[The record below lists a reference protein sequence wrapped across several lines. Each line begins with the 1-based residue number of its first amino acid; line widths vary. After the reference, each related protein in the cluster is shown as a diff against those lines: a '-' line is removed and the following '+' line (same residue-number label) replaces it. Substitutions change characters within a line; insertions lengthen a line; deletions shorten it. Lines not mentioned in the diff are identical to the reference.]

1 MTPSLKIKR
10 QIYCE
15 SRLNRPES
23 VLHASL
29 TRQLSGQK
37 IEHAFNKLLNLI
49 TIIFIFYIKM
59 QPDFFSNDF
68 ILWCS
73 LLQISHDT

>member
-37 IEHAFNKLLNLI
+37 IEHAFNKLLNNYNIHFLYKNA
-49 TIIFIFYIKM
+49 TR
-59 QPDFFSNDF
+59 FFSNDF
-68 ILWCS
+68 ILLCT